1 VLSIEDITCRYGRIE
16 VLHGVSLQV
25 GRGEI
30 VTLIGSN
37 GAGKTT
43 LMRVIS
49 GILPQAKGR
58 ILFDGEPL
66 DRLPAHLRVA
76 GGIAQVPEARQV
88 FAPLSVEDNLKLGAF
103 RRHAADLPRSMDR
116 VYTLFP
122 ALAGKRH
129 ISAGTLSGGQQQMLA
144 MGRALM
150 SDPRLLL
157 LDEPSMGLAPVLVD
171 QILDT
176 VVALRKDGMTI
187 LLVEQN
193 VNAALAIADRAYVLE
208 TGRIVLSGA
217 STSLAD
223 DPRVREAYLG
233 L

>member
-1 VLSIEDITCRYGRIE
+1 VLSVSDVTCRYGRIE
-16 VLHGVSLQV
+16 VLHGVSLEV

-49 GILPQAKGR
+49 GILPPVKGR
-58 ILFDGEPL
+58 ITFDGEAL
-66 DRLPAHLRVA
+66 DRLPAHRRVA
-76 GGIAQVPEARQV
+76 RGIAQVPEARQV
-88 FAPLSVEDNLKLGAF
+88 FAPLSVEDNLRLGAF
-103 RRHAADLPRSMDR
+103 RRHAADVAAAMDR

-122 ALAGKRH
+122 ALASKRH
-129 ISAGTLSGGQQQMLA
+129 TAAGTLSGGQQQMLA

-176 VVALRKDGMTI
+176 VAALRKDGMTI

-208 TGRIVLSGA
+208 TGRIVLSGESA
-217 STSLAD
+217 NLSG

>member
-1 VLSIEDITCRYGRIE
+1 MLTVENIVCRYGRIE
-16 VLHGVSLQV
+16 VLHGVSLDV
-25 GRGEI
+25 AAGEI

-49 GILPQAKGR
+49 GILPKASGR
-58 ILFDGEPL
+58 ILFEGEEI
-66 DRLPAHLRVA
+66 DRWPAHVRVIR
-76 GGIAQVPEARQV
+76 GIAQVPEARQV
-88 FAPLSVEDNLKLGAF
+88 FAPLSVADNLRLGAF
-103 RRHAADLPRSMDR
+103 RRSAADVPREMER
-116 VYTLFP
+116 VYALFP
-122 ALAGKRH
+122 VLAERRN
-129 ISAGTLSGGQQQMLA
+129 SVAGTLSGGQQQMLA

-150 SDPRLLL
+150 SGPRLLL

-176 VVALRKDGMTI
+176 VVSLRKSGVTI

-193 VNAALAIADRAYVLE
+193 VNAALAIADRAYVIE
-208 TGRIVLSGA
+208 TGRIVLNGA
-217 STSLAD
+217 SATLAD
-223 DPRVREAYLG
+223 DARVREAYLG

>member
-1 VLSIEDITCRYGRIE
+1 VLKVDNVVCRYGRIE
-16 VLHGVSLQV
+16 VLHGVSLEV
-25 GRGEI
+25 GAGEI
-30 VTLIGSN
+30 VSLIGSN

-49 GILPQAKGR
+49 GILPMASGS
-58 ILFDGEPL
+58 ILFDDEEIG
-66 DRLPAHLRVA
+66 RLPAHVRVVR
-76 GGIAQVPEARQV
+76 GIAQVPEARQV
-88 FAPLSVEDNLKLGAF
+88 FAPLSVDDNLLLGGY
-103 RRHAADLPRSMDR
+103 RRKAADVPRELDR
-116 VYTLFP
+116 VYALFP
-122 ALAGKRH
+122 ALAEKRG
-129 ISAGTLSGGQQQMLA
+129 IAAGNLSGGQQQMLA

-150 SDPRLLL
+150 SGPRLLL

-176 VVALRKDGMTI
+176 VVALRKAGVTV

-208 TGRIVLSGA
+208 TGRIVLAGPSA
-217 STSLAD
+217 TLAD

>member
-1 VLSIEDITCRYGRIE
+1 MLKVEDITCRYGRIE

-25 GRGEI
+25 AHGEI

-49 GILPQAKGR
+49 GILPQTKGR
-58 ILFDGEPL
+58 ITFDGAAI
-66 DRLPAHLRVA
+66 DRLPAHVRVVR
-76 GGIAQVPEARQV
+76 GIAQVPEARQV
-88 FAPLSVEDNLKLGAF
+88 FAPLSIADNLRLGAF
-103 RRHAADLPRSMDR
+103 RRRAADVPREMER
-116 VYTLFP
+116 VYALFP
-122 ALAGKRH
+122 ALAARRH
-129 ISAGTLSGGQQQMLA
+129 TAAGTLSGGQQQMLA

-150 SDPRLLL
+150 SGPRLLL

-208 TGRIVLSGA
+208 TGRIVLSGE
-217 STSLAD
+217 SMSLAD

>member
-1 VLSIEDITCRYGRIE
+1 MLKIENVVSRYGRIE
-16 VLHGVSLQV
+16 ALHGVSLDV
-25 GRGEI
+25 ADNEI
-30 VTLIGSN
+30 VTLIGNN

-49 GILPQAKGR
+49 GVGPTARGR
-58 ILFDGEPL
+58 IGFDGRNI
-66 DRLPAHLRVA
+66 DGLPAHMRVA
-76 GGIAQVPEARQV
+76 RGIAQVPEARQV
-88 FAPLSVEDNLKLGAF
+88 FAPLTVEDNLRLGAY
-103 RRHAADLPRSMDR
+103 RRRAKTGDALAR
-116 VYTLFP
+116 VYDLFP
-122 ALAGKRH
+122 VLKERRASAAGN
-129 ISAGTLSGGQQQMLA
+129 LSGGQQQMLA
-144 MGRALM
+144 IGRALM

-171 QILDT
+171 QILDA
-176 VVALRKDGMTI
+176 VVALRKAGVTI

-193 VNAALAIADRAYVLE
+193 VSAALAIADRAYVIE

-217 STSLAD
+217 SRDLAS